1 MPLKTWTMKTD
12 EKGQIFMKDEYKV
25 SGDDFYR
32 DLDGNICLPLGT
44 ITVQEL
50 IPPQGYIL
58 DSTVF
63 VQKIESKNNDVV
75 HLFDQVNRLKLVKVQ
90 ENTNIP
96 LSNVT
101 FKNWINES
109 TYIGQKTTNEKGE
122 IELVA
127 LSKGK
132 HKLQEFKTM
141 DGYVLDVKPI
151 EFEVLEDGTI
161 SGVDSLIRFENKVKP
176 LSTDFV
182 PAIGQYD
189 VYINHEKIDGLYVD
203 EKVNMEFVNQR
214 MVKLPHTGSSQTLLF
229 SVLGFLIMYKT
240 LKEKE

>member
-1 MPLKTWTMKTD
+1 MHNIFSSFMIKILKTEGILPLKTWTMKTD

-75 HLFDQVNRLKLVKVQ
+75 HLNCFKTFEVFDQVNRLKLVKVQ

-101 FKNWINES
+101 FKHWINES
-109 TYIGQKTTNEKGE
+109 HILVKKPQMRKAKLNLWLFQKEN
-122 IELVA
+122 I
-127 LSKGK
+127 S
-132 HKLQEFKTM
+132 FKNLKQWM
-141 DGYVLDVKPI
+141 DM
-151 EFEVLEDGTI
+151 F
-161 SGVDSLIRFENKVKP
+161 
-176 LSTDFV
+176 
-182 PAIGQYD
+182 
-189 VYINHEKIDGLYVD
+189 
-203 EKVNMEFVNQR
+203 
-214 MVKLPHTGSSQTLLF
+214 
-229 SVLGFLIMYKT
+229 
-240 LKEKE
+240 